1 MGRIQ
6 STVGLIT
13 GLPIQDTVDKLMAI
27 QARPRDALVARQ
39 KVLGAEQAAVT
50 DLMALVLGVQFA
62 ARRLA
67 NSEVIGQKKVT
78 VSNPAAISATAS
90 ASAVPGSYTVVP
102 GRLAQ
107 SQQVLSGG
115 LAARDEAL
123 GGGTLTLRLGGWTD
137 TPLPLAELNGGSG
150 IVRGKLRITDRSGG
164 SAVIDLRFAQTVDDV
179 LEAINSAEGIAVRA
193 TAEGDRLVLYDESGG
208 SGNLRVQEVAGGT
221 TAASLGLAGIN
232 VAANQASG
240 QSVVR
245 LASPMLLGTLRDG
258 AGLSV
263 RSGLPELHL
272 VFRDGSSLDVDLNPT
287 GQPAPK
293 TIGQLLDRLNAA
305 DPTRLAARIS
315 SDGLRLELEDL
326 TSGTGSFQISSPVG
340 GTLAEELGLAG
351 THAGGTATGS
361 RLVSGLKTSLL
372 DALRGGRGLGT
383 LGTIQITDRTG
394 ASATIN
400 LAGAETLDDVLAAIN
415 TAGLS
420 VRAGYNAARNGIT
433 LSDTSGS
440 TASNLIIT
448 DGDATQTATKL
459 GLAGNVAGNTLS
471 SGNLARQTVSRNT
484 LLSSYR
490 FGQPVSLG
498 SFVITD
504 SLGTQRAVNLKLLQ
518 PQTVGDVIDAIN
530 SLGLAVEARLNATGD
545 GIALVDTGQGSGTLT
560 VTDVGGGRAAA
571 DLRLAGQGQ
580 HQIVDSQPAQVI
592 DGATTLRIDLQAQD
606 TLDDLVAKLRAAGA
620 PVQANVLRT
629 GDGPLPYRL
638 ALTSTLPGQQ
648 GNLLVDGTALGLA
661 FAQITPGQDAAL
673 QVGSDGPAST
683 LLTSADNRF
692 KSALPGVDVTLSAAS
707 LEPVTITVAQNADS
721 LASAVQ
727 TFVDSINKVR
737 EKLDTYTAFD
747 PSTNTKGTL
756 FGSAETLRIDTTL
769 STLATGSFRTS
780 GAVRSLAE
788 LGVTL
793 DENGKLSFNKL
804 RFQARYD
811 ADPTGVIDFFADKD
825 RGFAKQADD
834 LLERLVGKNQSLL
847 VGRVQTLQRQIDFTQ
862 TRIDQWNTRLDRQ
875 REQLLSQFYRL
886 EEVVGR
892 IRNNLNAISQ
902 MQFIPPIFRSNS
914 NA

>member
-13 GLPIQDTVDKLMAI
+13 GLPIQDTVDKLMAV
-27 QARPRDALVARQ
+27 QARPRDALMARQ

-62 ARRLA
+62 TRRLA

-78 VSNPAAISATAS
+78 VSNPSVLAAS
-90 ASAVPGSYTVVP
+90 ASSSAVPGSYTVVP

-107 SQQVLSGG
+107 SQRIVSGG
-115 LAARDEAL
+115 LAAKDEAL
-123 GGGTLTLRLGGWTD
+123 GGGTLTLGLGGWAD
-137 TPLPLAELNGGSG
+137 TALPLTELNGGSG
-150 IVRGKLRITDRSGG
+150 FARGKLRITDRSGA

-179 LEAINSAEGIAVRA
+179 LAAINRAEGIAVRA
-193 TAEGDRLVLYDESGG
+193 VADGNRFILYDESGG

-240 QSVVR
+240 QSVLH
-245 LASPMLLGTLRDG
+245 LASPMLLASLRDG

-263 RSGLPELHL
+263 RSGLAELHL

-287 GQPAPK
+287 GQAAPK
-293 TIGQLLDRLNAA
+293 TVGQLLDRLNAA
-305 DPTRLAARIS
+305 APTRLAARLS
-315 SDGLRLELEDL
+315 SDGLRVELEDL
-326 TSGTGSFQISSPVG
+326 TSGAGSFQVSSPTG

-351 THAGGTATGS
+351 THVSGIATGS
-361 RLVSGLKTSLL
+361 RLVPGLKTTLL
-372 DALRGGRGLGT
+372 SSLRGGTGLGP

-394 ASATIN
+394 ASATVD
-400 LAGAETLDDVLAAIN
+400 LSGAETLDDVLAAIN
-415 TAGLS
+415 SAGLS
-420 VRAGYNAARNGIT
+420 VRASYNAARNGIVVV
-433 LSDTSGS
+433 DTSQS
-440 TASNLIIT
+440 TASNLVIT

-459 GLAGNVAGNTLS
+459 GLAGNVAADTLQ
-471 SGNLARQTVSRNT
+471 SGDLARQTVSRNT
-484 LLSSYR
+484 LLSTYR

-498 SFVITD
+498 SFLITD
-504 SLGTQRAVNLKLLQ
+504 SLGRQRAVNLKLLGA
-518 PQTVGDVIDAIN
+518 QTVGDVIDAIN

-545 GIALVDTGQGSGTLT
+545 GIALIDTGQGSGTLT
-560 VTDVGGGRAAA
+560 VADVSGGHTAA

-580 HQIVDSQPAQVI
+580 PQIVDGQPAQVI
-592 DGATTLRIDLQAQD
+592 DGSTTLRIELQAQD
-606 TLDDLVAKLRAAGA
+606 TLDDLVAKLRASGG
-620 PVQANVLRT
+620 PVQADVLRT

-638 ALTSTLPGQQ
+638 ALTSTLPGLR
-648 GNLLVDGTALGLA
+648 GALRVDGSALGLS
-661 FAQITPGQDAAL
+661 FTEITPAQDAAL
-673 QVGSDGPAST
+673 QVGADGPGST
-683 LLTSADNRF
+683 LLTSIDNRF
-692 KSALPGVDVTLSAAS
+692 QAALPGVDVTLSAAS
-707 LEPVTITVAQNADS
+707 PEPVTITVAQNADS
-721 LASAVQ
+721 LANALQ
-727 TFVDSINKVR
+727 TLVDSINKVR
-737 EKLDTYTAFD
+737 DKLATYTAFD

-769 STLATGSFRTS
+769 ATLATGSFRAS

-793 DENGKLSFNKL
+793 GENGKLSLDKS

-811 ADPTGVIDFFADKD
+811 ADPASVIDFFADKQ
-825 RGFAKQADD
+825 RGFAKQADE
-834 LLERLVGKNQSLL
+834 LLERLVGKNQSML

-862 TRIDQWNTRLDRQ
+862 TRIDQWNARLDRQ
-875 REQLLSQFYRL
+875 REQLLNQFYRL

-902 MQFIPPIFRSNS
+902 IQFIPPIFRGNG